1 MISLPVLNEETYAA
15 LKAKHPAPHPG
26 TCFPSPPVSAD
37 LSFQVT
43 PHDVLATIRSFPN
56 GSAGGPDRLLPQH
69 LKDLVQDQD
78 ESLLL
83 SALTEFCIL
92 VLQGDIPLEVRPVFF
107 GASLV
112 ALQKESGGVRPI
124 AVGCT
129 LRRLCAKVASR
140 MVRDEMADLLS
151 PRQLGFG
158 VPGGSEAAVHA
169 ARQYVKKMP
178 TSHSV
183 VKLDFANA
191 FNSVRRDKMLQE
203 VSCLCP
209 DIYPFVFASYSSPS
223 LLFWG
228 DRRIS
233 SAEGVQQGDPLGPLL
248 YCLSVHTHFQQL
260 NSELCILYLDD
271 TVVGG
276 SSRSILD
283 DLKIVRDAEELG
295 LILNSSK
302 SEIIT
307 RDLSTCAPVLSS
319 LPGARVLDPC
329 MCYSSWVTHW

>member
-1 MISLPVLNEETYAA
+1 MYCR
-15 LKAKHPAPHPG
+15 KAKHPAPHPG

-43 PHDVLATIRSFPN
+43 PHDVLAAIRSFPN

-69 LKDLVQDQD
+69 LKDLVQDDQD

-112 ALQKESGGVRPI
+112 ALRKESGGVRPI

-158 VPGGSEAAVHA
+158 VPGGFL
-169 ARQYVKKMP
+169 
-178 TSHSV
+178 V
-183 VKLDFANA
+183 VKCVCRVCILGGVQSAYIIA
-191 FNSVRRDKMLQE
+191 VT
-203 VSCLCP
+203 
-209 DIYPFVFASYSSPS
+209 
-223 LLFWG
+223 
-228 DRRIS
+228 IS
-233 SAEGVQQGDPLGPLL
+233 SVSGD
-248 YCLSVHTHFQQL
+248 
-260 NSELCILYLDD
+260 
-271 TVVGG
+271 
-276 SSRSILD
+276 
-283 DLKIVRDAEELG
+283 
-295 LILNSSK
+295 
-302 SEIIT
+302 
-307 RDLSTCAPVLSS
+307 
-319 LPGARVLDPC
+319 
-329 MCYSSWVTHW
+329 WVK